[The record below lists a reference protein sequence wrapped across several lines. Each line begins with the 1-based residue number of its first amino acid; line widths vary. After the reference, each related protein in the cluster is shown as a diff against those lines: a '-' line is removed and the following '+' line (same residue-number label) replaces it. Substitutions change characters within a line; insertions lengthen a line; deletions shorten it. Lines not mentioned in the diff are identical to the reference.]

1 MVEIIIDHREDKN
14 LIKNLLKK
22 KIDIKIK
29 QLISADIII
38 YGKDY
43 LGNDVSVG
51 IERKTQLDFLNSIID
66 KRIITQLIG
75 LKENFN
81 MQLLIIEGQEN
92 IYRLRNFHPNSIR
105 GMLSSIL
112 LDLQIPII
120 ETKSINDTIAF
131 LETII
136 SRLEKPR
143 KNISLLKKR
152 KPLTLKEQQEYLV
165 ESLPGVGP
173 SLSKAL
179 LKNFGSIKDIINASP
194 ERLKEVEKI
203 GKKKAEEIKKIT
215 DSKYL

>member
-14 LIKNLLKK
+14 LIKNLIKK
-22 KIDIKIK
+22 KLDIKIK

-43 LGNDVSVG
+43 QGNDVSIG
-51 IERKTQLDFLNSIID
+51 IERKVQEDFLNSIID

-92 IYRLRNFHPNSIR
+92 LYSIRNFHPNAIR
-105 GMLSSIL
+105 GMISSIV
-112 LDLQIPII
+112 LDLQVPII

-131 LETII
+131 IETII

-179 LKNFGSIKDIINASP
+179 LKKFGSVKEIVNASIDQ
-194 ERLKEVEKI
+194 LKEVEKI
-203 GKKKAEEIKKIT
+203 GQKKADEIKKLV
-215 DSKYL
+215 DSPY